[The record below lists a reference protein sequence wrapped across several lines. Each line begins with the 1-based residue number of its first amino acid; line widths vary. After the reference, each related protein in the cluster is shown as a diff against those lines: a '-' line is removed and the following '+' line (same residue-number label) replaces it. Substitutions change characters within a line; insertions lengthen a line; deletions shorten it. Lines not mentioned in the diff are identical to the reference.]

1 MAQRDLTEIFGGLFF
16 FLSLIYFSVMF
27 FVLRDIKS
35 SESNSIY
42 STNAFGE
49 IQVVSRGDQVLDKL
63 NI

>member
-49 IQVVSRGDQVLDKL
+49 TQVVSRGDQVLDKL